1 MLGRDHII
9 SNVCSGVL
17 LVEGLFA
24 VNTCYTGVYA
34 KEVHNVTKHMIADL
48 VHPCNL
54 NPWLILAISVG
65 LFLLGT
71 LLPDIDSTTSMLG
84 RWVHIP
90 VEHRTWTH
98 TIWICALLFLPCIW
112 QKIFIWLFLGYV
124 LHLFWDSFSRAGVCW
139 FYPISQYRYYGNAK
153 VKRLHILKLYRT
165 SNISEFVI
173 VAMLIVITVLVTVL
187 CYKNNII
194 QQAVLI
200 IKASL

>member
-17 LVEGLFA
+17 LAEGLFA

-71 LLPDIDSTTSMLG
+71 LLPDIDSTTSCSVDGFIYLSSIG
-84 RWVHIP
+84 HGHIP
-90 VEHRTWTH
+90 YGFVHCFFCRVY
-98 TIWICALLFLPCIW
+98 
-112 QKIFIWLFLGYV
+112 GRR
-124 LHLFWDSFSRAGVCW
+124 FS
-139 FYPISQYRYYGNAK
+139 YGC
-153 VKRLHILKLYRT
+153 
-165 SNISEFVI
+165 F
-173 VAMLIVITVLVTVL
+173 
-187 CYKNNII
+187 
-194 QQAVLI
+194 
-200 IKASL
+200 